1 MSSPIKGPDRVVTH
15 NAVKI
20 QLAGTPQVHIRATEF
35 TVADYSRFQGITTNN
50 TMPSD
55 AFLVLFS
62 FAPMALVAGAVER
75 QLAAILRLAVVT
87 ELVSTARGLQTKKAR
102 VTVRDI
108 NGQLR
113 VPSVLQSFWALA
125 VVKAPDEE
133 VPDVDMTYVT
143 RTSRARSKSC
153 HSEPCTCLS
162 VWSAD
167 NGAE

>member
-1 MSSPIKGPDRVVTH
+1 MVIH
-15 NAVKI
+15 NAVKN
-20 QLAGTPQVHIRATEF
+20 QLADTPVHVRATDF
-35 TVADYSRFQGITTNN
+35 TVADSSYSRFPGITTNS
-50 TMPSD
+50 TMPAD

-75 QLAAILRLAVVT
+75 QLAAVLRLAVVT

-113 VPSVLQSFWALA
+113 VPSVLQSIWALA

-133 VPDVDMTYVT
+133 VPDVDMTYFQG
-143 RTSRARSKSC
+143 SF
-153 HSEPCTCLS
+153 
-162 VWSAD
+162 
-167 NGAE
+167 